1 MKDPYADWPS
11 KVFQL
16 NGGAENPRTA
26 TVSPDGMLA
35 GTAMRVGPAPGML
48 MVVVPFWS
56 TPNIAPCG
64 MESKAARVGAGRAP
78 YVQKRFWEDVFCC
91 RHPQEAGRVNPGA
104 NPSVGAV

>member
-35 GTAMRVGPAPGML
+35 GTAMRVSGR
-48 MVVVPFWS
+48 S
-56 TPNIAPCG
+56 CG
-64 MESKAARVGAGRAP
+64 I
-78 YVQKRFWEDVFCC
+78 C
-91 RHPQEAGRVNPGA
+91 R
-104 NPSVGAV
+104 S